1 MDSGK
6 IQRGRLYIVATP
18 IGNLKDIT
26 YRAVEILQEADY
38 IAAEDTRKSRKLL
51 THYGIPGKVVSY
63 YSVKEDVKA
72 QMLLGLLAQGKSVAL
87 VTDAGTPA
95 ISDPALKIVRLAI
108 SNGIDVVPVPG
119 PSALVASLCAS
130 GLDTSSFFFDGFL
143 PVKSGRRLSR
153 LKELLA
159 SDRTVVIFESTH
171 RILRLIDEL
180 HDEAPERCIVVARE
194 LTKIFEEFIRGTP
207 AEVRQKLTGKKVKGE
222 FVVLIPAARAHPV

>member
-1 MDSGK
+1 MDKNKIPTGK
-6 IQRGRLYIVATP
+6 LYIVATP

-26 YRAVEILQEADY
+26 YRAVEILNEADY

-63 YSVKEDVKA
+63 YSAREDVKA
-72 QMLLGLLAQGKSVAL
+72 RELIGLLTKGKSVAL

-108 SNGIDVVPVPG
+108 TMDIEVVPVPG

-130 GLDTSSFFFDGFL
+130 GLDTSTFLFDGFL
-143 PVKSGRRLSR
+143 PVKSGRRSKR
-153 LKELLA
+153 LKELCA
-159 SDRTVVIFESTH
+159 SGQTVVMFESTH

-180 HDEAPERCIVVARE
+180 AEEIPERKIVVARE

-207 AEVRQKLTGKKVKGE
+207 AEVRQLLTGKKVKGE
-222 FVVLIPAARAHPV
+222 FVVLIPSATAHPV